1 MISQLQ
7 GLLGRWEQLNPQKVL
22 QGLLRSPLTTPGPL
36 NLGLDLGIFL
46 LKKKKKLKA
55 REQVVG

>member
-22 QGLLRSPLTTPGPL
+22 RGLLRSPLTTPGPL

-46 LKKKKKLKA
+46 LKKNKKLKA